1 MSINIP
7 GAPRRPVRRTTAGQR
22 FEDTVLVLILLAVGI
37 AAGAGSFTHVHDWTM
52 SNSPTDKADWF
63 GWANAVISELV
74 PVASLLVIRRRK
86 RAGQPI
92 AYPAFL
98 LVLALALSVTA
109 QLAVAK
115 PGFSGGLVAVVPALA
130 FAALAKLILGKDP
143 RPETEP
149 DPRPANLPTYTAP
162 VTPVLPQNVSV
173 PTPSIPTSLPVADE
187 TAASPIHVQDDQPST
202 TAPSPT
208 ATITP
213 VPAPTSVPAKV
224 STAAPLPALLLDRAR
239 QAAAEFLADHGRP
252 ITRDELRT
260 VLRVSNATTGD
271 IMRAL
276 GLTESPRVLAP
287 AHAAV
292 SPLTGKPL
300 L

>member
-1 MSINIP
+1 MTVNNIP
-7 GAPRRPVRRTTAGQR
+7 GAHTRPVRKPTAGQR
-22 FEDTVLVLILLAVGI
+22 FEDSVLVLILLAVGI

-52 SNSPTDKADWF
+52 NNSPADKADWF

-143 RPETEP
+143 RPDTEP
-149 DPRPANLPTYTAP
+149 DPRPANLPAYVAP
-162 VTPVLPQNVSV
+162 VTLMHPQNSVVS
-173 PTPSIPTSLPVADE
+173 TPSIPIPRPIPDE
-187 TAASPIHVQDDQPST
+187 TAVLPNRVQDDQPIT
-202 TAPSPT
+202 PAQSPT
-208 ATITP
+208 TITP
-213 VPAPTSVPAKV
+213 VPAQVPVKV
-224 STAAPLPALLLDRAR
+224 STAAPLPAQLLDRAR
-239 QAAAEFLADHGRP
+239 QAADDFMAEHGRT
-252 ITRDELRT
+252 ITLDELRT

-276 GLTESPRVLAP
+276 GLTEPPRVLAN
-287 AHAAV
+287 AHTAV

>member
-1 MSINIP
+1 MTTNNIP
-7 GAPRRPVRRTTAGQR
+7 GALTRPVRRTSAGQR
-22 FEDTVLVLILLAVGI
+22 LEDTVLVLILLAVGV

-52 SNSPTDKADWF
+52 HNSPANKADWF

-143 RPETEP
+143 RPDPETSP
-149 DPRPANLPTYTAP
+149 DPRPAHLPTH
-162 VTPVLPQNVSV
+162 TPPATMTHPQNSVV
-173 PTPSIPTSLPVADE
+173 PTLSIDTPLPVAHE
-187 TAASPIHVQDDQPST
+187 TASAPAHAQDDQPGTSM
-202 TAPSPT
+202 PSPT
-208 ATITP
+208 TVSP
-213 VPAPTSVPAKV
+213 VLAPVKV
-224 STAAPLPALLLDRAR
+224 STAAPLPAALLDRAR
-239 QAAAEFLADHGRP
+239 HVADDFTAEFGRP

-276 GLTESPRVLAP
+276 GLTEQPRVLAP
-287 AHAAV
+287 AYTAM

>member
-1 MSINIP
+1 MTTHRIP
-7 GAPRRPVRRTTAGQR
+7 GAPRPVRKPQAGQR
-22 FEDTVLVLILLAVGI
+22 FEDVVLVLILLAVGV

-52 SNSPTDKADWF
+52 ANSPAGKADWF

-74 PVASLLVIRRRK
+74 PVAALLVIRRRK
-86 RAGQPI
+86 RAGQGI

-98 LVLALALSVTA
+98 LVLALGLSITA

-115 PGFSGGLVAVVPALA
+115 PGFAGGLVSVVPALA

-143 RPETEP
+143 EPE
-149 DPRPANLPTYTAP
+149 RPATLPTYIAP
-162 VTPVLPQNVSV
+162 VAQEEPTHVEIAIPAVRDDHQPIPASV
-173 PTPSIPTSLPVADE
+173 PTVNP
-187 TAASPIHVQDDQPST
+187 
-202 TAPSPT
+202 
-208 ATITP
+208 
-213 VPAPTSVPAKV
+213 
-224 STAAPLPALLLDRAR
+224 TAAPLPTHLLDQAR
-239 QAAAEFLADHGRP
+239 KAATDFMAENDRP
-252 ITRDELRT
+252 ITRDELRA

-276 GLTESPRVLAP
+276 GITEPSRQLVTVGT
-287 AHAAV
+287 AV